1 MRNIPF
7 NIPPATGR
15 EPEYLA
21 KAIANHKLCGDGPFT
36 KQCHQWLEERTGAPK
51 ALS

>member
-21 KAIANHKLCGDGPFT
+21 KAIANHKPEQAT
-36 KQCHQWLEERTGAPK
+36 ESA
-51 ALS
+51 A

>member
-1 MRNIPF
+1 MKNIPF

-21 KAIANHKLCGDGPFT
+21 KAIANHKLWWGRPLYQAVPSVAGGADG
-36 KQCHQWLEERTGAPK
+36 RA
-51 ALS
+51 